1 MQIAESFCKKGKPMK
16 RKILTAAIIAGL
28 MLSSLTACGGDN
40 VSLPTGSDTTQSS
53 VTETESKDSN
63 TDSST
68 ETSAT
73 ESKTES
79 STPESSTPPE
89 NTAPTV
95 DVIAE
100 GMFTERDMRS
110 TYEGALT
117 VELADNNIKTT
128 VSGVAVNGNTV
139 TIAREGV
146 YLFKGSLSDGQIIVA
161 AGSKDKVQIVLDNV
175 NITKNGGAAIQV
187 KSADKVFVT
196 TKEGTQNS
204 LSSKGDFGVTED
216 NVDGAIFSKS
226 DVVLNGAGSLK
237 VECEKA
243 HAVISK
249 DNLKIAGG
257 SYEIIGAKRGL
268 SGNDSIRI
276 AGGNITVNSGKD
288 ALHSEN
294 TEDSAKGYV
303 YIAGGNMKLISATD
317 SIDASGKID
326 IKGGTLDITSGGGA
340 DNKASQDSC
349 KGLKADGVITIS
361 GGNINMN
368 CLDDAIHGAADVNVS
383 GGTIEI
389 KTGDD
394 AIHSDLAVNIS
405 GGTINGTDCYE
416 GIEGLTITISGGD
429 TKVVTNDDGLNAA
442 GGNDGSGMGGNFDP
456 DNFGGGF
463 RPGGGM
469 ENDPNAGITVT
480 GGKLQVIARGDGVD
494 SNGNITIS
502 GGEVYVSGP
511 ENGGNGSL
519 DYGGNATITGG
530 IFIAAGSSGMAQSF
544 SNTSTQGVIMI
555 NANGNAGDE
564 ISLEDSTGKA
574 LASYVSEMKY
584 QIIVISAPGM
594 EVGGT
599 YTLKYGGQ
607 NQQITLDTLLYG
619 GSGNGFGGGGGHK
632 PGRGEDFIPM
642 W

>member
-1 MQIAESFCKKGKPMK
+1 MK
-16 RKILTAAIIAGL
+16 RKILTAAIVTAL
-28 MLSSLTACGGDN
+28 MLSSLTACDGND
-40 VSLPTGSDTTQSS
+40 VSLPTSSDTVQSS
-53 VTETESKDSN
+53 TTETESKESN
-63 TDSST
+63 TENST
-68 ETSAT
+68 ETSSI
-73 ESKTES
+73 ESNTES
-79 STPESSTPPE
+79 STPETSTPP
-89 NTAPTV
+89 ADSSPAV
-95 DVIAE
+95 DVVAD
-100 GMFTERDMRS
+100 GMFTDRDMRT

-117 VELADNNIKTT
+117 IELADNNIKTT
-128 VSGVAVNGNTV
+128 ANGVAVSGNTV

-146 YLFKGSLSDGQIIVA
+146 YLLKGSLSDGQIIVA

-175 NITKNGGAAIQV
+175 SITKNGGAAIQV
-187 KSADKVFVT
+187 KTADKVFIT

-237 VECEKA
+237 VDCETA

-249 DNLKIAGG
+249 DNLKIANG
-257 SYEIIGAKRGL
+257 SYEISGAKRGL

-294 TEDSAKGYV
+294 TEDTTKGYI
-303 YIAGGNMKLISATD
+303 YIAGGNLQLTSSTD
-317 SIDASGKID
+317 AVDASGKLD
-326 IKGGTLDITSGGGA
+326 IKGGNINVVSGGGA
-340 DNKASQDSC
+340 DKSANQDSC
-349 KGLKADGVITIS
+349 KGLKADGIITIS
-361 GGNINMN
+361 GGTMNLN

-383 GGTIEI
+383 AGRIEI

-394 AIHSDLAVNIS
+394 AVHSDLAVNIS
-405 GGTINGTDCYE
+405 GGTINAPDCYE
-416 GIEGLTITISGGD
+416 GIEGLSISISGGD
-429 TKVVTNDDGLNAA
+429 ITVVTSDDGLNAA

-463 RPGGGM
+463 RPGGGGM
-469 ENDPNAGITVT
+469 ENDPNAGITVS
-480 GGKLQVIARGDGVD
+480 GGKLTVVARGDGVD
-494 SNGNITIS
+494 SNGNITVT

-519 DYGGNATITGG
+519 DYGGKATISGG

-544 SNTSTQGVIMI
+544 SDTSTQGVIMV

-564 ISLEDSTGKA
+564 VGIEDSTGKV
-574 LASYVSEMKY
+574 LASFVTEMRY
-584 QIIVISAPGM
+584 QNVVISAPGM

-599 YTLKYGGQ
+599 YTIKYGGQ
-607 NQQITLDTLLYG
+607 NQQITLETLLYG
-619 GSGNGFGGGGGHK
+619 GGNGFGGGFGGGGHK
-632 PGRGEDFIPM
+632 PGRGEDFIPT

>member
-1 MQIAESFCKKGKPMK
+1 MK
-16 RKILTAAIIAGL
+16 RKILTAAIITAL

-40 VSLPTGSDTTQSS
+40 VSLPTGSDTAQSS
-53 VTETESKDSN
+53 TTETE
-63 TDSST
+63 SST

-73 ESKTES
+73 ESNTES
-79 STPESSTPPE
+79 STPETSTPPE
-89 NTAPTV
+89 NTAPAV
-95 DVIAE
+95 DVIAD
-100 GMFTERDMRS
+100 GMFTDRDMRT

-128 VSGVAVNGNTV
+128 ANGVAVNGNTV

-146 YLFKGSLSDGQIIVA
+146 YLFRGSLSDGQIIVE
-161 AGSKDKVQIVLDNV
+161 AGSKDKVQIVLDNAG
-175 NITKNGGAAIQV
+175 ITKNGGAAIQV
-187 KSADKVFVT
+187 KSADKVFIT

-204 LSSKGDFGVTED
+204 LSSKGNFGVSTD
-216 NVDGAIFSKS
+216 NVDGTVFSKV

-237 VECEKA
+237 VESETA
-243 HAVISK
+243 HAVVTK
-249 DNLKIAGG
+249 DNLKVANGT
-257 SYEIIGAKRGL
+257 YEIKSAKQGL
-268 SGNDSIRI
+268 SGKDSIRI
-276 AGGNITVNSGKD
+276 AGGNITIDSGKD

-294 TEDSAKGYV
+294 TEDTAKGYI
-303 YIAGGNMKLISATD
+303 YIAGGNIKLNSATD
-317 SIDASGKID
+317 SVDASGKID

-349 KGLKADGVITIS
+349 KGIKADGVITVS

-383 GGTIEI
+383 GGAVEI

-429 TKVVTNDDGLNAA
+429 TRVVTSDDGLNAA
-442 GGNDGSGMGGNFDP
+442 GGNDGSGMGGGFNP
-456 DNFGGGF
+456 DKFGGGM
-463 RPGGGM
+463 G
-469 ENDPNAGITVT
+469 NNPNAGITVT
-480 GGKLQVIARGDGVD
+480 GGKLTVVARGDGVD
-494 SNGNITIS
+494 SNGNITIT

-519 DYGGNATITGG
+519 DYSGKATISGG
-530 IFIAAGSSGMAQSF
+530 ILIAAGSSGMAQSF
-544 SNTSTQGVIMI
+544 SDTSTQGVIMV
-555 NANGNAGDE
+555 NASGNAGDK
-564 ISLEDSTGKA
+564 IGIEDSTGKV
-574 LASYVSEMKY
+574 LASFVTEMRY
-584 QIIVISAPGM
+584 QNVVISAPGM

-599 YTLKYGGQ
+599 YTIKYGEQ

-619 GSGNGFGGGGGHK
+619 GGNGFGGGFGGGHK
-632 PGRGEDFIPM
+632 PGRNDDFIPM

>member
-1 MQIAESFCKKGKPMK
+1 MK
-16 RKILTAAIIAGL
+16 RKILTAAIITGL

-53 VTETESKDSN
+53 TTETESKESN
-63 TDSST
+63 TESDAQ
-68 ETSAT
+68 TSAT
-73 ESKTES
+73 ESNTES

-89 NTAPTV
+89 NTAPAV

-100 GMFTERDMRS
+100 GMFTDRDMRT

-128 VSGVAVNGNTV
+128 ASGVAVNGNTV

-146 YLFKGSLSDGQIIVA
+146 YLFKGSLSDGQIIVE

-187 KSADKVFVT
+187 KTADKVFIT

-216 NVDGAIFSKS
+216 NVDGTIFSKS

-237 VECEKA
+237 VDCETA

-249 DNLKIAGG
+249 DNLKIANG
-257 SYEIIGAKRGL
+257 SYEISGAKRGL

-276 AGGNITVNSGKD
+276 AGGNIIVNSGKD

-294 TEDSAKGYV
+294 TEDTSKGYI
-303 YIAGGNMKLISATD
+303 YIAGGNIKLNSTTD

-326 IKGGTLDITSGGGA
+326 IKGGTLDITSGGGS
-340 DNKASQDSC
+340 DKSASQDSC
-349 KGLKADGVITIS
+349 KGIKADGVITIS
-361 GGNINMN
+361 GGNINMD
-368 CLDDAIHGAADVNVS
+368 CLDDAIHGAADVNIS
-383 GGTIEI
+383 DGAIEI

-394 AIHSDLAVNIS
+394 AVHSDLAVNIS

-429 TKVVTNDDGLNAA
+429 TRVVTSDDGLNAA
-442 GGNDGSGMGGNFDP
+442 GGNDGSGMGGGFAP
-456 DNFGGGF
+456 DNFGGFGGF
-463 RPGGGM
+463 GGGM
-469 ENDPNAGITVT
+469 GGGMDVDTSAGITIS
-480 GGKLQVIARGDGVD
+480 GGKLTVVAKGDGID
-494 SNGNITIS
+494 SNGSITIT

-519 DYGGNATITGG
+519 DYGANATISGG

-544 SNTSTQGVIMI
+544 SDTSTQGVIMV
-555 NANGNAGDE
+555 NANGNEGDE
-564 ISLEDSTGKA
+564 VGIEDSTGKV
-574 LASYVSEMKY
+574 LASFVTEMRY
-584 QIIVISAPGM
+584 QNVVISAPGM

-599 YTLKYGGQ
+599 YTIKYGGQ
-607 NQQITLDTLLYG
+607 NQQITLETLLYG
-619 GSGNGFGGGGGHK
+619 GGNGFGGGFGGGHK
-632 PGRGEDFIPM
+632 PGRNDDFIPM

>member
-1 MQIAESFCKKGKPMK
+1 MK
-16 RKILTAAIIAGL
+16 RKILTAAIITAL

-68 ETSAT
+68 ETSTT
-73 ESKTES
+73 ESNTES
-79 STPESSTPPE
+79 STPESNTPSNDSSP
-89 NTAPTV
+89 AA
-95 DVIAE
+95 DVIAD

-128 VSGVAVNGNTV
+128 ANGVAVNGNTV

-187 KSADKVFVT
+187 KTADKVFVT

-216 NVDGAIFSKS
+216 NVDGTIFSKS
-226 DVVLNGAGSLK
+226 DVVLNGVGSLK
-237 VECEKA
+237 VECETA

-257 SYEIIGAKRGL
+257 SYEISGAKRGL

-288 ALHSEN
+288 AIHSEN

-303 YIAGGNMKLISATD
+303 YIAGGNIKLNSTTD

-340 DNKASQDSC
+340 DKSASQDSC
-349 KGLKADGVITIS
+349 KGIKADGVITIS
-361 GGNINMN
+361 GGNINMD

-383 GGTIEI
+383 GGAIEI

-394 AIHSDLAVNIS
+394 AVHSDLAVNIS

-416 GIEGLTITISGGD
+416 GIEGLTINISGGD
-429 TKVVTNDDGLNAA
+429 TRVVTSDDGLNAA

-456 DNFGGGF
+456 DNFGGNFDPDNFGGGF
-463 RPGGGM
+463 RPGGGGM
-469 ENDPNAGITVT
+469 ENDPDAGITVS
-480 GGKLQVIARGDGVD
+480 GGKLTVVARGDGID
-494 SNGNITIS
+494 SNGSFTMT

-519 DYGGNATITGG
+519 DYGANATISGS
-530 IFIAAGSSGMAQSF
+530 IFIAAGSNGMAQSF

-564 ISLEDSTGKA
+564 ISLEDSTGKV

-632 PGRGEDFIPM
+632 PGRGEDFMPM

>member
-16 RKILTAAIIAGL
+16 RKILTAAIITAL

-53 VTETESKDSN
+53 STETESKESN
-63 TDSST
+63 TESDAQ
-68 ETSAT
+68 TSAT
-73 ESKTES
+73 ESNTES
-79 STPESSTPPE
+79 STPESSTSPE
-89 NTAPTV
+89 NTAPAV

-100 GMFTERDMRS
+100 GMFTDRDMRT

-117 VELADNNIKTT
+117 VELADNSIKTT
-128 VSGVAVNGNTV
+128 ANGVAVNGNTV

-175 NITKNGGAAIQV
+175 SITKNGGAAIQV
-187 KSADKVFVT
+187 KSGDKVFIT

-216 NVDGAIFSKS
+216 NVDGTIFSKS

-237 VECEKA
+237 VDCETA

-249 DNLKIAGG
+249 DNLKIANG
-257 SYEIIGAKRGL
+257 SYEISGAKRGL

-276 AGGNITVNSGKD
+276 AGGNITIDSGKD

-294 TEDSAKGYV
+294 TEDTSKGYI
-303 YIAGGNMKLISATD
+303 YIAGGNIKLISTTD
-317 SIDASGKID
+317 SIDASGKLD
-326 IKGGTLDITSGGGA
+326 IKGGILDITSGGGS
-340 DNKASQDSC
+340 DKSASQDSC
-349 KGLKADGVITIS
+349 KGIKADGVINIS
-361 GGNINMN
+361 GGNINMD
-368 CLDDAIHGAADVNVS
+368 CLDDGIHGAADVNIS

-394 AIHSDLAVNIS
+394 AVHSDLAVNIS
-405 GGTINGTDCYE
+405 GGTINATDCYE

-429 TKVVTNDDGLNAA
+429 TRVVSDDDGLNAA
-442 GGNDGSGMGGNFDP
+442 GGNDGSGMGGGFNP
-456 DNFGGGF
+456 DKFGGG
-463 RPGGGM
+463 GM
-469 ENDPNAGITVT
+469 GSDPNAGITIS
-480 GGKLQVIARGDGVD
+480 GGKLTVIARGDGVD
-494 SNGNITIS
+494 SNGNITIT

-519 DYGGNATITGG
+519 DYGGNATISGG

-544 SNTSTQGVIMI
+544 SDTSTQGVIMV
-555 NANGNAGDE
+555 NANGNEGDE
-564 ISLEDSTGKA
+564 VGIEDSTGKV
-574 LASYVSEMKY
+574 LASFVTEMRY
-584 QIIVISAPGM
+584 QNVVISAPGM

-599 YTLKYGGQ
+599 YTIKYGGQ
-607 NQQITLDTLLYG
+607 NQQITLETLLYG
-619 GSGNGFGGGGGHK
+619 GGNGFGGGFGGGGHK
-632 PGRGEDFIPM
+632 PGRNDDFIPV

>member
-16 RKILTAAIIAGL
+16 RKILTAAIITAL

-40 VSLPTGSDTTQSS
+40 VSLTTGSDTTQSS
-53 VTETESKDSN
+53 STETESKESN
-63 TDSST
+63 TESST

-73 ESKTES
+73 ESNTES

-89 NTAPTV
+89 NTAPAV

-100 GMFTERDMRS
+100 GMFTDRDMRT

-128 VSGVAVNGNTV
+128 ANGVAVNGNTV

-146 YLFKGSLSDGQIIVA
+146 YLFKGSLSDGQIIVE

-175 NITKNGGAAIQV
+175 SITKNGGAAIQV

-216 NVDGAIFSKS
+216 NVDGTIFSKS

-237 VECEKA
+237 VDCETA

-249 DNLKIAGG
+249 DNLKIANG
-257 SYEIIGAKRGL
+257 SYEISGAKRGL

-276 AGGNITVNSGKD
+276 AGGNITIDSGKD

-294 TEDSAKGYV
+294 TEDTSKGYI
-303 YIAGGNMKLISATD
+303 YIAGGNIKLNSTTD
-317 SIDASGKID
+317 SIDASGKTD
-326 IKGGTLDITSGGGA
+326 IKGGILDITSGGGS
-340 DNKASQDSC
+340 DKSASQDSC
-349 KGLKADGVITIS
+349 KGIKADGVITIS
-361 GGNINMN
+361 GGNINMD
-368 CLDDAIHGAADVNVS
+368 CLDDAIHGAADVNIS
-383 GGTIEI
+383 GGAIEI

-429 TKVVTNDDGLNAA
+429 TRVVTSDDGLNAA
-442 GGNDGSGMGGNFDP
+442 GGNDGSGMGGGFNP
-456 DNFGGGF
+456 DKFGGGM
-463 RPGGGM
+463 G
-469 ENDPNAGITVT
+469 NDPNAGITIS
-480 GGKLQVIARGDGVD
+480 GGKLTVIARGDGVD
-494 SNGNITIS
+494 SNGNITIT

-519 DYGGNATITGG
+519 DYGGKATISGG

-544 SNTSTQGVIMI
+544 SDTSTQGVIMV
-555 NANGNAGDE
+555 NANGNEGDE
-564 ISLEDSTGKA
+564 VGIEDSTGKV
-574 LASYVSEMKY
+574 LASFVTEMRY
-584 QIIVISAPGM
+584 QNVVISAPGM

-599 YTLKYGGQ
+599 YTIKYGGQ
-607 NQQITLDTLLYG
+607 NQQITLETLLYG
-619 GSGNGFGGGGGHK
+619 GGNGFGGGFGGGGHK
-632 PGRGEDFIPM
+632 PGRNDDFIPM